1 MGDRNKRDNKH
12 VIMIEAYEK
21 ILFNNRKK
29 ERVRAM
35 HCITLDH
42 GK

>member
-12 VIMIEAYEK
+12 VLMIEAYEK

-29 ERVRAM
+29 ERELLNVVRDKE
-35 HCITLDH
+35 I
-42 GK
+42 